1 MHIQEKIDRIK
12 EILLWIYLT
21 ALCAGTVY
29 AICTGQGT
37 KNPGEILREGQQKE
51 SQVEDDHSILISTYF

>member
-21 ALCAGTVY
+21 ALFAGTVY
-29 AICTGQGT
+29 AICMGQET
-37 KNPGEILREGQQKE
+37 KNPGEILREEQQKK